1 MGFDGQ
7 GWAGEVRDDSARR
20 RGLMVV
26 VGWLM
31 AGSNQGGL
39 KWTAGLWF
47 LPISRLARV
56 YCFWWAC
63 ILAYGSELTTESFFG
78 LQRQKYRLPVQ

>member
-1 MGFDGQ
+1 MGRGGQ
-7 GWAGEVRDDSARR
+7 GRFSTAARADGCGGVVDGRFESR
-20 RGLMVV
+20 RAEMD
-26 VGWLM
+26 GWLV
-31 AGSNQGGL
+31 ATVYAS
-39 KWTAGLWF
+39 